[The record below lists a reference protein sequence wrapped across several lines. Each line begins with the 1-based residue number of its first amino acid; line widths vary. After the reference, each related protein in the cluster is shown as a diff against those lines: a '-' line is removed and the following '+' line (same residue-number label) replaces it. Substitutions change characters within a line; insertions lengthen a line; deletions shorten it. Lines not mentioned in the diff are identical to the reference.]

1 MSKMKWLSVAVIGL
15 LIINLAIVSTI
26 LFKKEAPV
34 LLSQHPMPPG
44 AERPGGPKFYIME
57 RLKFDETQKAAY
69 EKLVFNH
76 RNSINEKEGEIVL
89 LKNKLYATLTN
100 DKSAPEKDSLQAA
113 LATVQQQI
121 EAIHYNHFADIKK
134 ICTPQQLPLY
144 NELSKE
150 FASFFMPP
158 KRPPHPPQ
166 N

>member
-1 MSKMKWLSVAVIGL
+1 MSKMKWLSIAVIGL
-15 LIINLAIVSTI
+15 LITNLVIVSTI
-26 LFKKEAPV
+26 LFKKESPASIP
-34 LLSQHPMPPG
+34 QHPMPPG

-57 RLKFDETQKAAY
+57 RLQFDEAQKAAY
-69 EKLVFNH
+69 EKLVLNH
-76 RNSINEKEGEIVL
+76 RSSINEKEEEIVL

-100 DKSAPEKDSLQAA
+100 DKSAPEKDSLETA
-113 LATVQQQI
+113 LSAVQQQI
-121 EAIHYNHFADIKK
+121 EEIHYNHFADIKK

-166 N
+166 K